1 MLPPLIDID
10 NFKQAIEQDRLVIT
24 VNQRLQTVIHDAW
37 STHCALT
44 STVWY
49 TPRVFSI
56 DNWINELWKELQ
68 DQNFSNISDNIVLD
82 DHQIR
87 FYWERAIKI
96 SDSGHDLKYASNAA
110 RTHKL
115 LQKWLLTTDDIIDD
129 SPSLRIFRKWQNT
142 YKQLLK
148 KNKSITPEDRINKI
162 IDAYGVGNLSKESQI
177 NTYGFQS
184 IPPLFEQLLNASSTS
199 LHSVQSQSTNKNMKK
214 IQVNDGDEELR
225 AATTWATSQ
234 LLLQPN
240 QRIGIIVPDLNHSI
254 ERVARIMDDSLHDQN
269 HTAVVNIS
277 AGTSLRK
284 VPIVSLSL
292 IHI

>member
-1 MLPPLIDID
+1 MLPPLIDIN

-56 DNWINELWKELQ
+56 DNWMNELWKDLQ

-115 LQKWLLTTDDIIDD
+115 LQKWLLTTDDLIDD
-129 SPSLRIFRKWQNT
+129 SPSLRIFR
-142 YKQLLK
+142 
-148 KNKSITPEDRINKI
+148 
-162 IDAYGVGNLSKESQI
+162 
-177 NTYGFQS
+177 
-184 IPPLFEQLLNASSTS
+184 
-199 LHSVQSQSTNKNMKK
+199 
-214 IQVNDGDEELR
+214 
-225 AATTWATSQ
+225 
-234 LLLQPN
+234 
-240 QRIGIIVPDLNHSI
+240 
-254 ERVARIMDDSLHDQN
+254 
-269 HTAVVNIS
+269 
-277 AGTSLRK
+277 
-284 VPIVSLSL
+284 
-292 IHI
+292 